1 MIDNRQKAA
10 MFIAVINKASKLVS
24 LGVKLKS
31 FDIIQDALIEDL
43 SYRKLAQ
50 QLLAYLSE
58 DNDPLL
64 YGQLE
69 YLIETKDIQKFS
81 STLEPSETRMK
92 IDDLCSAIDNLR
104 EYGIGRIE
112 QRNESFPNLTPPF
125 CNEKAKELLQRAV
138 KAKYLDGNYV
148 PLAGVEHFELKLIA
162 FGIAEI
168 LDMPLR
174 RRWCSFDELWK
185 LDGTSLGRYHI
196 PKTKAKEIM
205 RITDL
210 YPEVDFRSVINAE
223 VKIKR
228 PFGSG
233 LTREQAIF
241 LFNSLRR
248 NGYIALKTKEEEFLA
263 MLGLELMP
271 QSYIKWTATM
281 YALAYFVKIAFA
293 DNTRDIW
300 RFTTAWFIIEDNKI
314 LNHETL
320 KSKGSYIGKH
330 RSEYPFCDELDKII
344 TETRKVE

>member
-10 MFIAVINKASKLVS
+10 IFIALTNKVSKLVA

-31 FDIIQDALIEDL
+31 FDMIRNALTENL
-43 SYRKLAQ
+43 SYKKLSL
-50 QLLAYLSE
+50 QLLAYMGE

-69 YLIETKDIQKFS
+69 FLIETKDIRDFAS
-81 STLEPSETRMK
+81 SLEPSETKMK
-92 IDDLCSAIDNLR
+92 IDDLCSAVDKLR

-112 QRNESFPNLTPPF
+112 LRNDRFPNLTPPF
-125 CNEKAKELLQRAV
+125 CNEKAEELLQRAV
-138 KAKYLDGNYV
+138 TAKYLDNDYT
-148 PLAGVEHFELKLIA
+148 PLDGVEHFELKLLA

-168 LDMPLR
+168 LGMPLR
-174 RRWCSFDELWK
+174 QRWCSFDELWK

-196 PKTKAKEIM
+196 PKTKAKDIM
-205 RITDL
+205 KITDL
-210 YPEVDFRSVINAE
+210 YPEVDFRPVINAE

-228 PFGSG
+228 PFDSG
-233 LTREQAIF
+233 LTREQAIY
-241 LFNSLRR
+241 LYNSLRR

-271 QSYIKWTATM
+271 QSYIKWTAAM

-293 DNTRDIW
+293 DTTRDIW
-300 RFTTAWFIIEDNKI
+300 RFTTAWFIVEDNKT

-320 KSKGSYIGKH
+320 KSKGSYICKH
-330 RSEYPFCDELDKII
+330 QSEYPFCNELNRMLK
-344 TETRKVE
+344 ETRKVD